1 MHKLLSVGTLGKSQ
15 VEHLK
20 KKKKDVF
27 GDMYP
32 LTHDDDD
39 DDDNEGDIIL
49 LLLAQ
54 AISII
59 SYIYRDGVGTRS

>member
-1 MHKLLSVGTLGKSQ
+1 
-15 VEHLK
+15 
-20 KKKKDVF
+20 
-27 GDMYP
+27 MYP

-39 DDDNEGDIIL
+39 DDDDDNEGDILL